1 MTKKK
6 LLITLSILATI
17 IIIGMIVSLSFVKKD
32 NINQNKI
39 INKIIGTYNITDS
52 LYRTEPIQ
60 STTFKYAK
68 EQYLK
73 QQVLIQK
80 DKVIIKSKDDNDDEK
95 IEREAKYIIKE
106 IDNEFLDNGWPSQ
119 GLALRNGLIEDYES
133 LKKIKDK
140 YAIFIEK
147 PAIPDVLPTEQD
159 FMVIYYLDGKIYFFF
174 RSDVLVLEKAN

>member
-1 MTKKK
+1 MTKKFF
-6 LLITLSILATI
+6 LTTLSILATI
-17 IIIGMIVSLSFVKKD
+17 IIIGIIVSLFFVKKD
-32 NINQNKI
+32 NINRDKI

-60 STTFKYAK
+60 STTFKYAE

-95 IEREAKYIIKE
+95 IERKAKYIIKE

-119 GLALRNGLIEDYES
+119 GLALRNGLIEDYKA
-133 LKKIKDK
+133 LKEIKDK
-140 YAIFIEK
+140 YAIFIEE
-147 PAIPDVLPTEQD
+147 PAVPDILPTERD

-174 RSDVLVLEKAN
+174 RSDVLALDRVN